1 MKSSLIIYPLSHTK
15 VDGFT
20 RVGFKLEYKG
30 KQVKHIWIDYPEN
43 IELPDESVCNAY
55 ILLIIFEAMK
65 FGLDIEV
72 MGIIDK
78 KLLSNLREYVLLW
91 AMWCPHLYKKINISA
106 NTQNIGTLKLNGG
119 ILAFSGGLDA
129 AFSAHNFKNK
139 KDDFE
144 KLKYGVF
151 VWGLDISL
159 EKTKEFRIAFQK
171 ATNILKSINIQII
184 PVRTNFKIQSSA
196 NYNHSHAAA
205 LIGIMG
211 NLLSLGNQL
220 IIGASDWYDNLE
232 IPWGSSPVG
241 DYLLGSSEYT
251 VIHDGCGHTRTQK
264 MAALRDWPE
273 ALNNLRVCWRG
284 EDKSKNCMN
293 CEKCFRTFMHFK
305 ANKMQPNSN
314 LNFEGDISENLSS
327 IGLANDKKPH
337 YFKYYE
343 DIYIE
348 AKRNKVKDVW
358 VDVLGEIIG
367 FKAQ

>member
-1 MKSSLIIYPLSHTK
+1 MQPKLILHPLSYTK
-15 VDGFT
+15 VDRFI
-20 RVGFKLEYKG
+20 RVGFKVEYKG
-30 KQVKHIWIDYPEN
+30 SQVKHIWIDYPEY
-43 IELPDESVCNAY
+43 IKLPDESVCNAY

-78 KLLSNLREYVLLW
+78 KLLSNLREYILLW
-91 AMWCPHLYKKINISA
+91 AMWYPHLYKKINISA
-106 NTQNIGTLKLNGG
+106 NTENIGTLKLNGS

-129 AFSAHNFKNK
+129 AFSAHNFYNK

-144 KLKYGVF
+144 KLKCGVF
-151 VWGLDISL
+151 VQGLDIPL
-159 EKTKEFRIAFQK
+159 QKTFEFRIASQK
-171 ATNILKSINIQII
+171 AAIILKSINIPII
-184 PVRTNFKIQSSA
+184 QVRTNFKIQSTA
-196 NYNHSHAAA
+196 NYEHSHATAI
-205 LIGIMG
+205 IGIMS
-211 NLLSLGNQL
+211 NLISLGNQL
-220 IIGASDWYDNLE
+220 IIGSSDWYNKLE
-232 IPWGSSPVG
+232 IPWGSSPLS
-241 DYLLGSSEYT
+241 DFLLGSSEYT

-305 ANKMQPNSN
+305 ANNMKTNSN
-314 LNFEGDISENLSS
+314 LNFSGDISEKLSS

-343 DIYIE
+343 DLYIE

-358 VDVLGEIIG
+358 VDALGKIIG
-367 FKAQ
+367 FKDQ